1 MEPEGYNPGSA
12 VLFPTQTETLAPD
25 GQEQT
30 AAATSTPAGSPQ
42 PGPDPLD
49 KQEVLRKIQAD
60 IHRADSY
67 FENYIQPDLIE
78 RYNVYYASRERYQKM
93 YPRTSALNDTRTYD
107 LWSTAEWMLPSLL
120 QAFFGSDRIISVTGQ
135 SAEDAD
141 KAEAIMKLIQWQ
153 ITVKNQGYKIFKG
166 WFGDALA
173 TNMGILKCYWKRE
186 TKKVP
191 HQAVLNEQQLIGLL
205 QNPSNEVVSSQ
216 PVSDIAAALGQAPP
230 TANIQWLEEVTT
242 VNQPV
247 LELVKPSEIRFV
259 PDGRTLGECSM
270 VAHRKIV
277 TIDFLRREAQ
287 RGTYDPK
294 EVEAVANSAHD
305 YIETRELEIILNN
318 ASRENADTS
327 AQDKARTRVVLYE
340 CYAKMD
346 INGDGLLEDVIV
358 NVCNRRILRV
368 VENPWGRAPLFEL
381 VPFWD
386 NYQVWSKIG
395 LAEIVA
401 DVQDTHTALL
411 RQMIYGLGVSNQ
423 VHAVVDV
430 NMINMD
436 DLEDGAQFIRSKGA
450 IGPASFQQ
458 LQLGGLNPQNF
469 QMFEYIR
476 AQLEQWT
483 PMTRY
488 NQGQDGASLNSTAT
502 GVNMI
507 MSASQQRQEEISRN
521 FAETGIAEL
530 YRFLIKLNQY
540 YMDQEQIIRLSNETI
555 TFSPDD
561 IMGEYDLAIDASS
574 GVASKQQK
582 IDALMQY
589 LREMYPFA
597 MQIGVVGPEQFVI
610 AGQKLLKLGGIEDA
624 EKLLMVPDPM
634 YMQMMA
640 QQMQQAQMISSGG
653 AIPGVPNN
661 NVNGFVGGSPIPEGS
676 ERGQGGGGPGGTGQV
691 LPGMRGQG
699 GQQPPPSPQQR

>member
-1 MEPEGYNPGSA
+1 M
-12 VLFPTQTETLAPD
+12 
-25 GQEQT
+25 
-30 AAATSTPAGSPQ
+30 PA
-42 PGPDPLD
+42 
-49 KQEVLRKIQAD
+49 
-60 IHRADSY
+60 
-67 FENYIQPDLIE
+67 
-78 RYNVYYASRERYQKM
+78 
-93 YPRTSALNDTRTYD
+93 
-107 LWSTAEWMLPSLL
+107 LL

-135 SAEDAD
+135 NAEDAD

-173 TNMGILKCYWKRE
+173 TNMGVLKCYWKRE

-191 HQAVLNEQQLIGLL
+191 HQAILNETQLIGLL
-205 QNPSNEVVSSQ
+205 QDPKNQVVQSSPNP
-216 PVSDIAAALGQAPP
+216 DINAALGLAPQ
-230 TANIQWLEEVTT
+230 TANIVWTEEVVT

-259 PDGRTLGECSM
+259 PDGKTLGECSM
-270 VAHRKIV
+270 VAHRKVV
-277 TIDFLRREAQ
+277 TLHHLREEAR
-287 RGTYDPK
+287 RGVYDPQV
-294 EVEAVANSAHD
+294 VEEIAQTAQD
-305 YIETRELEIILNN
+305 YMENQELEIILNN
-318 ASRENADTS
+318 AAKEGNEHQS
-327 AQDKARTRVVLYE
+327 QDKARTRVVLYE

-346 INGDGLLEDVIV
+346 INGDGLLEDVIC
-358 NVCNRRILRV
+358 NVCNRKLLRV

-395 LAEIVA
+395 LAEIVS
-401 DVQDTHTALL
+401 DIQDTHTALL

-436 DLEDGAQFIRSKGA
+436 DLTDGSQFIRSKGA
-450 IGPASFQQ
+450 IGPTSFQQ
-458 LQLGGLNPQNF
+458 LQLGGMKPENF
-469 QMFEYIR
+469 QLFEYIR

-483 PMTRY
+483 PITRY
-488 NQGQDGASLNSTAT
+488 NQGTDGSSLNHTAT

-507 MSASQQRQEEISRN
+507 MSASQQRQEEIARN

-530 YRFLIKLNQY
+530 YRFLIKLNQH
-540 YMDQEQIIRLSNETI
+540 YMDQEQIIRLQNEMI
-555 TFSPDD
+555 QFSPDD
-561 IMGEYDLAIDASS
+561 LLGEYDLAIDASS

-582 IDALMQY
+582 IEALMQY

-610 AGQKLLKLGGIEDA
+610 AGTKLLKLGGIEDA

-634 YMQMMA
+634 YMQMMQ
-640 QQMQQAQMISSGG
+640 QQMMQAQMISSGG
-653 AIPGVPNN
+653 MPGVPRPNTAGQ
-661 NVNGFVGGSPIPEGS
+661 VAGSPVPQGT
-676 ERGQGGGGPGGTGQV
+676 ERGQSGGNAGGARPVSPG
-691 LPGMRGQG
+691 LPGPNV
-699 GQQPPPSPQQR
+699 QQPPIGPGPR